1 MFPKDFDPLAQ
12 LQQCQVELLR
22 QNRIIQQ
29 LITSNEQISDM
40 AVQLTDQYEKLKK
53 QVNQQR
59 RDIGTIKILTLDK

>member
-1 MFPKDFDPLAQ
+1 MCPKDFDPLAQ

-29 LITSNEQISDM
+29 LITSNQQICDM
-40 AVQLTDQYEKLKK
+40 AVQLTDEYEKLRKEL
-53 QVNQQR
+53 NQQR

>member
-29 LITSNEQISDM
+29 LITSNQQICDM
-40 AVQLTDQYEKLKK
+40 AVQLTDEYEKLRKEL
-53 QVNQQR
+53 NQQR

>member
-22 QNRIIQQ
+22 QNRIIEQ
-29 LITSNEQISDM
+29 LITSNQQICDM

-53 QVNQQR
+53 EVNQQR

>member
-29 LITSNEQISDM
+29 LITSNEQICDM